1 MGCGDIYTYIA
12 FLFTKYYYDEQF
24 FLKNNFQVKIWFF
37 STFNVFGISIFFFF
51 LSKIV
56 NRIKYP

>member
-24 FLKNNFQVKIWFF
+24 FLKNNFQVKI
-37 STFNVFGISIFFFF
+37 
-51 LSKIV
+51 
-56 NRIKYP
+56 